1 MLKWIADGK
10 PVKFLIPIAVGEDS
24 IAFPR
29 RSVKAGV
36 DRTHNLCPNPGKPLI
51 PGQPAGEHDVQLC
64 IDLPPVSNGHGPFF
78 RQLPGRQVERL
89 GQGHGVGEDR

>member
-1 MLKWIADGK
+1 MTANAATAKRLPWRVAGEMLKWIADGK

-36 DRTHNLCPNPGKPLI
+36 D
-51 PGQPAGEHDVQLC
+51 
-64 IDLPPVSNGHGPFF
+64 
-78 RQLPGRQVERL
+78 
-89 GQGHGVGEDR
+89 